1 MASITCSSDQRLST
15 SKRRLKPL
23 MLRDYLLD
31 DLSSCSSNGFKSF
44 PRRQPPSSSSTVR
57 RLLDAE
63 IKRSGLSHHH
73 HHKPRLTRRN
83 RTSCGTAISHAVHKA
98 STAFLN
104 AVKLIPFHATVTSRK
119 GDQKQQGVFSRSFSK
134 RLLSKRF
141 WRKPVSQSRRE
152 VTVELGDG
160 EIQWW
165 ISAAFF
171 PDEENLD
178 QPPDLVSQISAV
190 ADEAA
195 TFSASEAAAV
205 ITTEKL
211 ISGCDSSSSGSVFFT
226 NSSSSEAVQSSSS
239 SVSSP
244 TTSGEAEEVSTR
256 NDAVVESEES
266 LNARDCDGSSVNGNS
281 MCNREESVN
290 EEKEQLSPVS
300 ILECPFQDD
309 DDDDDEEDAITDH
322 ISHQKD
328 TYEKTARKSRRFN
341 GFVRLEPLNLEKFIE
356 KQVESEEDEYSYHTQ
371 ETEEDESES
380 RANRLFALL
389 KLTIGETNNILL
401 ASNVAD
407 NLLLDYFQ
415 EDNIGPKEEALMVKI
430 VEDWVMDRQDE
441 MFMSWEVREMRQV
454 YVKEMKWGCINE
466 DESECV
472 VEDLA
477 NGLFTLL
484 VDEFI
489 SDLAS

>member
-73 HHKPRLTRRN
+73 HHKPRLTRRS

-195 TFSASEAAAV
+195 TLSASEAAAV

-239 SVSSP
+239 SVSST

-281 MCNREESVN
+281 MCNREVSSL
-290 EEKEQLSPVS
+290 KHRFLSG
-300 ILECPFQDD
+300 LQY
-309 DDDDDEEDAITDH
+309 
-322 ISHQKD
+322 
-328 TYEKTARKSRRFN
+328 TYKKTARKSRRFN
-341 GFVRLEPLNLEKFIE
+341 GSVRLEPLNLEKFIE
-356 KQVESEEDEYSYHTQ
+356 KQVESKEDEYSYHTQ
-371 ETEEDESES
+371 ETEEDGSES
-380 RANRLFALL
+380 RANRLFALV

-401 ASNVAD
+401 ASNIAD

-415 EDNIGPKEEALMVKI
+415 EDYIGPKEEALMVKK

-441 MFMSWEVREMRQV
+441 MFLSWEVREMRQV

>member
-63 IKRSGLSHHH
+63 IKRSGLIH
-73 HHKPRLTRRN
+73 HHKPRLTKRS
-83 RTSCGTAISHAVHKA
+83 RTTCGTAISHAVHKA

-104 AVKLIPFHATVTSRK
+104 AVKLIPFHSTVTSRK
-119 GDQKQQGVFSRSFSK
+119 GGDQKQQGANISRSFSK

-141 WRKPVSQSRRE
+141 WRKPVSHSRRE

-171 PDEENLD
+171 PEEESLD
-178 QPPDLVSQISAV
+178 RPSDLVSQISTVV

-195 TFSASEAAAV
+195 AFSASEAAAV
-205 ITTEKL
+205 ITADEL
-211 ISGCDSSSSGSVFFT
+211 ISGADSSSSGSEFFT
-226 NSSSSEAVQSSSS
+226 NSSSSETVQSSSAS
-239 SVSSP
+239 SVSS
-244 TTSGEAEEVSTR
+244 TTLIG
-256 NDAVVESEES
+256 NDAVAESEES
-266 LNARDCDGSSVNGNS
+266 LDARDCDGSSVNGNS

-300 ILECPFQDD
+300 ILECPFK
-309 DDDDDEEDAITDH
+309 DDEYDDEDDAICNH
-322 ISHQKD
+322 ISHKD
-328 TYEKTARKSRRFN
+328 GTYEKIATKSRRLN
-341 GFVRLEPLNLEKFIE
+341 GLVQLEPLELEKRID
-356 KQVESEEDEYSYHTQ
+356 KYVESEEDEYSYHTL

-380 RANRLFALL
+380 RANRLFALV
-389 KLTIGETNNILL
+389 KSRIGETDNIL
-401 ASNVAD
+401 ATNVAN
-407 NLLLDYFQ
+407 NLLLDYLQ
-415 EDNIGPKEEALMVKI
+415 EDNIGPKEETLMVKN
-430 VEDWVMDRQDE
+430 VEDWVMDRQEE

-466 DESECV
+466 DERERV
-472 VEDLA
+472 AEDLA
-477 NGLFTLL
+477 NGFFTFL

-489 SDLAS
+489 CDLAS

>member
-1 MASITCSSDQRLST
+1 M
-15 SKRRLKPL
+15 
-23 MLRDYLLD
+23 
-31 DLSSCSSNGFKSF
+31 
-44 PRRQPPSSSSTVR
+44 
-57 RLLDAE
+57 
-63 IKRSGLSHHH
+63 
-73 HHKPRLTRRN
+73 
-83 RTSCGTAISHAVHKA
+83 
-98 STAFLN
+98 
-104 AVKLIPFHATVTSRK
+104 
-119 GDQKQQGVFSRSFSK
+119 
-134 RLLSKRF
+134 
-141 WRKPVSQSRRE
+141 
-152 VTVELGDG
+152 
-160 EIQWW
+160 
-165 ISAAFF
+165 
-171 PDEENLD
+171 
-178 QPPDLVSQISAV
+178 
-190 ADEAA
+190 
-195 TFSASEAAAV
+195 
-205 ITTEKL
+205 
-211 ISGCDSSSSGSVFFT
+211 
-226 NSSSSEAVQSSSS
+226 
-239 SVSSP
+239 
-244 TTSGEAEEVSTR
+244 
-256 NDAVVESEES
+256 
-266 LNARDCDGSSVNGNS
+266 
-281 MCNREESVN
+281 
-290 EEKEQLSPVS
+290 
-300 ILECPFQDD
+300 
-309 DDDDDEEDAITDH
+309 
-322 ISHQKD
+322 
-328 TYEKTARKSRRFN
+328 
-341 GFVRLEPLNLEKFIE
+341 EKFIE

>member
-1 MASITCSSDQRLST
+1 MASITCSYDQRLST

-73 HHKPRLTRRN
+73 HHKPRLTGRS
-83 RTSCGTAISHAVHKA
+83 RTSCGTAINHAVHKA

-160 EIQWW
+160 AIQWW
-165 ISAAFF
+165 ISTAFF

-178 QPPDLVSQISAV
+178 HGN
-190 ADEAA
+190 EAA
-195 TFSASEAAAV
+195 TFSASQAAAV

-239 SVSSP
+239 SVSST

-281 MCNREESVN
+281 MCNREVSSL
-290 EEKEQLSPVS
+290 KDRFLSGLQCTTV
-300 ILECPFQDD
+300 Q
-309 DDDDDEEDAITDH
+309 
-322 ISHQKD
+322 
-328 TYEKTARKSRRFN
+328 
-341 GFVRLEPLNLEKFIE
+341 
-356 KQVESEEDEYSYHTQ
+356 
-371 ETEEDESES
+371 
-380 RANRLFALL
+380 
-389 KLTIGETNNILL
+389 
-401 ASNVAD
+401 
-407 NLLLDYFQ
+407 
-415 EDNIGPKEEALMVKI
+415 
-430 VEDWVMDRQDE
+430 
-441 MFMSWEVREMRQV
+441 
-454 YVKEMKWGCINE
+454 
-466 DESECV
+466 SEC
-472 VEDLA
+472 
-477 NGLFTLL
+477 
-484 VDEFI
+484 I
-489 SDLAS
+489 

>member
-73 HHKPRLTRRN
+73 HHKPRLTGRS
-83 RTSCGTAISHAVHKA
+83 RTSCGTAINHAVHKA

-104 AVKLIPFHATVTSRK
+104 ALKLIPFHATVTSRK

-152 VTVELGDG
+152 
-160 EIQWW
+160 
-165 ISAAFF
+165 
-171 PDEENLD
+171 NLD
-178 QPPDLVSQISAV
+178 HGN
-190 ADEAA
+190 EAA
-195 TFSASEAAAV
+195 TFSASQAAAV

-239 SVSSP
+239 SVSST

-281 MCNREESVN
+281 MCNREVSSLKDHMMWSWQWLTNVNLLLPYDFVSVESVN

-380 RANRLFALL
+380 RANRLFALV

-415 EDNIGPKEEALMVKI
+415 EDNIGPKEEVLMVKK

-489 SDLAS
+489 SNLAS

>member
-73 HHKPRLTRRN
+73 HHKPRLTRRS

-152 VTVELGDG
+152 VTLELGDG
-160 EIQWW
+160 AIQW
-165 ISAAFF
+165 
-171 PDEENLD
+171 L
-178 QPPDLVSQISAV
+178 ISAV

-195 TFSASEAAAV
+195 TFSASQAAAV

-239 SVSSP
+239 SVSST

-380 RANRLFALL
+380 RANRLFALV

-415 EDNIGPKEEALMVKI
+415 EDNIGPKEEVLMVKK

-489 SDLAS
+489 SNLAS

>member
-73 HHKPRLTRRN
+73 HHKPRLTGRS
-83 RTSCGTAISHAVHKA
+83 RTSCGTAINHAVHKA

-160 EIQWW
+160 AIQWW
-165 ISAAFF
+165 ISTAFF

-178 QPPDLVSQISAV
+178 HGN
-190 ADEAA
+190 EAA
-195 TFSASEAAAV
+195 TFSASQAAAV

-239 SVSSP
+239 SVSST

-322 ISHQKD
+322 ISHQKGNFINNLFIK
-328 TYEKTARKSRRFN
+328 YKTARKSRRFN

-380 RANRLFALL
+380 RANRLFALV

-415 EDNIGPKEEALMVKI
+415 EDNIGPKEEVLMVKK

-489 SDLAS
+489 SNLAS